1 MKIHQIYTD
10 SQLRNFTYVLELSN
24 KSAYVIDPWN
34 DDLVNRLLNLNKLTL
49 KAIINTHEHW
59 DHIQGNNAL
68 VEQHHCEVWAHSN
81 GAGKI
86 PGLSRMLLS
95 NEKIEL
101 EQDVI
106 IEVIDTPGHCHAHL
120 CFIVYHRNNPTHIF
134 TGDILFNAGVG
145 NCHDGDVSE
154 MYKTVQG
161 KFASLPDEII
171 ILPGHE
177 YLKNNL
183 NFTLS
188 REPSNS
194 TARRWLE
201 KYKASD
207 IYNNPLTTTMRDE
220 RKINTFFRLENKE
233 IIENLPNTH
242 TDQYYSKKDVFT
254 SLRALRDN
262 W

>member
-10 SQLRNFTYVLELSN
+10 SQLRNFTYILELNN

-34 DDLVNRLLNLNKLTL
+34 DDIVNNLLKKEKLTL
-49 KAIINTHEHW
+49 TAIINTHEHW
-59 DHIQGNNAL
+59 DHTQGNNAL
-68 VEQHHCEVWAHSN
+68 VNQHQCEVWAHSN
-81 GAGKI
+81 GAGKV

-106 IEVIDTPGHCHAHL
+106 IEVLDTPGHCQAHL
-120 CFIVYHRNNPTHIF
+120 CFIVYHHNCPTHIF

-145 NCHDGDVSE
+145 NCHDGDVSD
-154 MYKTVQG
+154 MYETIQE
-161 KFASLPDEII
+161 KFTSLPDDII

-188 REPSNS
+188 REPSNK
-194 TARRWLE
+194 TARLWLD
-201 KYKASD
+201 KHKKSD
-207 IYNNPLTTTMRDE
+207 IYSCPLTTTMGDE

-233 IIENLPNTH
+233 IIENLPNKY
-242 TDQYYSKKDVFT
+242 TDKDYCKKDVFI
-254 SLRALRDN
+254 SLRTLRDD